1 MIIHPATGWLEGCI
15 IFAALVIQVLISSYN
30 DFTKDTKF
38 IELQSLNRD
47 ESMPVIRGKRGSMQ
61 TVSIW
66 DLVVGDIIQL
76 GPGDKVP
83 ADCLVTESANL
94 RVKES
99 TTWLNSEDETMFQW
113 NERSKSVH
121 SPFLFTD
128 SFITG
133 GTCKAVVAAVGAN
146 TQRGIEDTK
155 FDITQD
161 KTDLTNKLD
170 NIGGSLKFIGLI
182 SSFVIRGVSMAV
194 LLIQTTADE
203 RVGGG
208 IFMDKLVTN
217 IVISLIMLIVAVP
230 EGLPMTVLLSLAH
243 SVLQMNKFDNILVR
257 DINSVEQVGL
267 ITDLCLGKT
276 GTMTTEKME
285 VVNFYT
291 QNIFV
296 KNSRKNTLL
305 NCELDNQI
313 IEKIVE
319 SVVFN
324 SQAHIEMTENSF
336 YEAVGNGTEVSLIK
350 WLQDAEIPVHE
361 YMMKKEGRVYAQV
374 PFDSKLKRSI
384 IAVHHPELQ
393 DIVRVYIK
401 GAPEIVVPNCLNHY
415 NESGQKTP
423 MTQDERNY
431 LLQDTMKSRMTS
443 NGHRVLAFSMHD
455 FSVSQFKAI
464 VEQTQNFTDENGVGL
479 LAQN

>member
-1 MIIHPATGWLEGCI
+1 M
-15 IFAALVIQVLISSYN
+15 
-30 DFTKDTKF
+30 
-38 IELQSLNRD
+38 
-47 ESMPVIRGKRGSMQ
+47 
-61 TVSIW
+61 
-66 DLVVGDIIQL
+66 
-76 GPGDKVP
+76 
-83 ADCLVTESANL
+83 
-94 RVKES
+94 
-99 TTWLNSEDETMFQW
+99 
-113 NERSKSVH
+113 
-121 SPFLFTD
+121 
-128 SFITG
+128 
-133 GTCKAVVAAVGAN
+133 
-146 TQRGIEDTK
+146 
-155 FDITQD
+155 
-161 KTDLTNKLD
+161 
-170 NIGGSLKFIGLI
+170 
-182 SSFVIRGVSMAV
+182 
-194 LLIQTTADE
+194 
-203 RVGGG
+203 
-208 IFMDKLVTN
+208 
-217 IVISLIMLIVAVP
+217 
-230 EGLPMTVLLSLAH
+230 
-243 SVLQMNKFDNILVR
+243 
-257 DINSVEQVGL
+257 
-267 ITDLCLGKT
+267 
-276 GTMTTEKME
+276 
-285 VVNFYT
+285 
-291 QNIFV
+291 